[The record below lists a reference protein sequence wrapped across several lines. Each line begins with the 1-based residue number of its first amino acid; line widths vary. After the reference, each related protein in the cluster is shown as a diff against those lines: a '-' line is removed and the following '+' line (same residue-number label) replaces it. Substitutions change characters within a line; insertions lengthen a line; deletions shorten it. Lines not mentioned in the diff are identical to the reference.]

1 LALLGNAPHGRRQTI
16 LQLPPAR
23 FGAMIAKTM
32 NGHHLNPATPW
43 RVTVETWLRCQGLI
57 ATRQNQKPNV
67 STAFNKWWPHN

>member
-1 LALLGNAPHGRRQTI
+1 
-16 LQLPPAR
+16 
-23 FGAMIAKTM
+23 MIAKTM